1 MTGEDDLTALGTK
14 FYHSL
19 QRALGQLEQS
29 DEARISAQFSSLLD
43 DIIDLAQDC
52 RRHGDD

>member
-29 DEARISAQFSSLLD
+29 DEARISAQFSSFLD

-52 RRHGDD
+52 RRHGDN